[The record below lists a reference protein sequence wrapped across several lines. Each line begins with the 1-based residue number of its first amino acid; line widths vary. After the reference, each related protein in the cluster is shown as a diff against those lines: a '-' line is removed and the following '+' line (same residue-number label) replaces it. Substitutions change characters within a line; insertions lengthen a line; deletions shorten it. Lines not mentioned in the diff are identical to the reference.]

1 MPERTADP
9 AGFRPAAEGWT
20 AQRPFAACR
29 RRPRRG
35 LPGVPARIA
44 AALAAV
50 AVLACAALVPA
61 PARAQS
67 ADEILLGIFGGT
79 DLYTGTP
86 SKAFRA
92 QSFTTGSQNVSI
104 GNVTAATADTPGFD
118 RISRIGI
125 YPDEDGE
132 PDLDSPVGSL
142 SAEAHFPGAHTFVPV
157 GGRFTLRAGT
167 TYWAVVNRGV
177 SGDSAAEFRVGPGR
191 INTPRDWS
199 AGAGS
204 LVWNADDS
212 VWEDSASR
220 LLMGIRGFRLATPD
234 PESLESLTLSAD
246 GRSVPL
252 TPAFHR
258 DTTGYTA
265 DSLGASTVTV
275 TAAPYHA
282 GATVSIEGDDDPDT
296 PGTATLAL
304 AEEGPI
310 TVRVTVTSRDGRR
323 TRTYEVRVEDAALDM
338 TQRQAYAKRRYWERE
353 YAEGLVSPRND
364 RANVP
369 YVAQRFRTG
378 PASAAAAYRFE
389 GVRIK
394 LDLRGRNGG
403 VRARLYSDRNGR
415 PFRRLA
421 VLEPTAPLAEGTNEF
436 RAELRM
442 GAYPLLEPDTAY
454 HVLFAINGPT
464 GGGALLDM
472 PVSNDTAMRNGF
484 ALADHS
490 LSYVQ
495 PSGFNE
501 TLRQWKPRLDEEGE
515 TINLTPVPAEDLRV
529 LLSRPLTIVTR
540 SNRARAGVLIGVD
553 IRFNDGSKV
562 TLLPGDPRIHH
573 PRWQD
578 GQSPPSPYKWERSP
592 RVIDR
597 SETTDTEGVVDHV
610 VVTLDNGEVFS
621 FDRFHSRYNAPE
633 WQVGGYPY
641 GYFPPRRVPDAEG
654 RNIIEWWSHS
664 CDRNGNDHRCVNVR
678 GEYGDDWRH
687 QSPNGGFK
695 TLTFMKQ
702 ALNNPVDSGVEGE
715 QPGVLQ
721 QLAAARAAAAAA
733 DAAAAEADRLAAAD
747 EERAAEET
755 DPVLAAVYRSAAAT
769 YRANAAE
776 HRAEAAKQWAQVR
789 LLESRRDALERQ
801 IANYGYKPGDH
812 AGSVAGCGLSEE
824 ERIVRDAEGNPVYD
838 LVSRGLAPV
847 YDRENNVVTDAEGN
861 PVMKEVIGRQ
871 LRRLRCAIETDA
883 GDTVTVRRGFE
894 VSHGWNRFERQLRL
908 AILGMPVTGDMPSFN
923 LPPYPVSASVPAA
936 GTTLA
941 IDYDNPLDTSA
952 AGRPP
957 ASAFTVGVRDGRE
970 DWLSF
975 TPSAVAS
982 VTERRVTLTLGRTV
996 LPGQA
1001 VRVGY
1006 ADPTEGDD
1014 ERAVQSPS
1022 GVDGATVRNQ
1032 GATNNS
1038 TAADTRPKPVSATVA
1053 SSGRDLDI
1061 VFSHAPDDRSGRTP
1075 APGLFTVTVGGADDF
1090 RVTGVTVSAAE
1101 KRVRLRLAE
1110 TVERGRALTVG
1121 YRDPDPGDDAAGVLQ
1136 NAAGADAPNFA
1147 GLAVTNGSTVANPA
1161 PVPVSAVLDAQGT
1174 SIDIRFSATLRT
1186 AVQEGQPP
1194 DSAFTVRVDGDVAT
1208 VVLVQL
1214 HGLGLERGRE
1224 VRLSLYEAIYDDQ
1237 TVTVSY
1243 AAPGSGPALTSQ
1255 VGRHRVRSFAGHAVT
1270 NNSEVV
1276 HPDARPP
1283 EVEWIR
1289 WSRFASTGDINLER
1303 IVIRFSRP
1311 LADYDPGVGFHRGA
1325 NRFRV
1330 YFDRDGVRKRFLMGN
1345 ASKTVSEV
1353 GISGDRYAVL
1363 LIENPVGENLL
1374 TFDIVDLVRVDYI
1387 DPPGD
1392 QTGDDVIQSRRGTD
1406 LPSFTGMAVSTA
1418 NYLPPRSSGQQ
1429 LGDQGEEEPFTASL
1443 TGAPGGH
1450 GGAPFT
1456 ARLSFSEAPAG
1467 DAASVEAAVRASLSV
1482 IGGSL
1487 TGVAAAV
1494 EGDVRAWDLAVA
1506 PESASSDVL
1515 LLVSPSPDCA
1525 AAGALCTA
1533 DGRALSAALAGMVP
1547 AREAT
1552 RVESASLSS
1561 GPGPDGVWD
1570 EGERVEAELRFT
1582 RPVTLAGEP
1591 GAASSSVGIV
1601 LDGEPRRAAFL
1612 ERTGDRTLRFGYAV
1626 PAADAGSRTA
1636 RLAADSFEAGGMTLA
1651 DEAGERPWTY
1661 FDAPAGEEPEEP
1673 ELVLVRRVAENA
1685 APGTPVGRPV
1695 TASDPDGDAL
1705 TYTLHDRGGAPSA
1718 AFGIDASS
1726 GQIVTL
1732 PGVFYD
1738 YEIRPVYRLT
1748 VAADDGRGNRA
1759 EVAVRVEL
1767 TDVEEVL
1774 TASFGGA
1781 PAAHGGAPFELRL
1794 GFSEPVG
1801 LGREALR
1808 DGLRVSGG
1816 RAVRW
1821 RRLDLE
1827 RGLEAETGVRL
1838 GALWGIGIEPGAR
1851 DVTVELP
1858 AVADCAAPGAACTL
1872 DGRALSA
1879 AAAVTVPAGELPALT
1894 AEQPDWPATHDRTAF
1909 DLEVAFSWPVPALHA
1924 ASFAVT
1930 DGEIV
1935 DIARL
1940 EGDNARWR
1948 LRVLPLSNAAVR
1960 VALAATSDCEAAGAV
1975 CTEDGRQLSNAL
1987 AWEIAP
1993 ADPDAV
1999 DGAAPEPVGAKAR
2012 LAVLTLVWNEGLDE
2026 ASVPGAAA
2034 FAVTVAGEARG
2045 LAAADPVRV
2054 SGRRVHLA
2062 LASSVHPGEAVA
2074 VDYAPPAENPLRD
2087 LAGNPAAAVEGLGA
2101 ENASPALRARFER
2114 DGLPASHDGVNPAR
2128 FRLAFSEAPAGLTG
2142 TKLRFET
2149 LKLLLGRRSIV
2160 ARRAWPLDPADP
2172 VHWEIEVVFRKSDA
2186 ALAHEDLTAVIEPT
2200 RDCADAAAVCTA
2212 DGRRLAER
2220 IELAIPGVPS
2230 VSAAA
2235 AAAGESDGALA
2246 FAVRLSRARD
2256 EAVTVDW
2263 ATADGTAAAGSDYE
2277 AGSGTLTFAPGQTER
2292 TVRVAVLD
2300 DAEAEGNETL
2310 TLALSNVAGGGVVIG
2325 GAEARGTI
2333 RDDEPSG
2340 PFAAAFADAPATHDG
2355 TAFTLGLSFGGEDE
2369 EVALD
2374 AAALLA
2380 AFRTVGGAVTALG
2393 QAEPGSGR
2401 DWRVTVTPASAGMAV
2416 TVALAPAADCGA
2428 PGALC
2433 TADGRTI
2440 AAAVTA
2446 EVAAAGTPGLRVV
2459 SAAVV
2464 SGPGENGTWD
2474 AGETVEAELRF
2485 SAPVT
2490 VSGPEGAAPA
2500 LALLIDGAR
2509 RTAAYA
2515 SGSGTD
2521 TLRFAWTVPAEDAGA
2536 RKARVAPDGLALNGT
2551 AIGDTQGRAAATGFA
2566 TAPYV
2571 TGAAFAPEPSGDG
2584 VWSAGERLSVRLAFS
2599 EAVTVLD
2606 GAPAVTVEDAGS
2618 LFPVSVGY
2626 ASGSGTDT
2634 LTFSIGMTGG
2644 EGRAE
2649 DFALTADSLRLRGAR
2664 IVSRA
2669 SGLAAETGHP
2679 GARAAD
2685 AGEEEA
2691 PQVTGAAFAPEP
2703 SGDGVW
2709 SKGETLE
2716 VRLAFSEAVTVLDGV
2731 PAVDVTVGSR
2741 KGAMAYASG
2750 SGTDTL
2756 VFSQTFGGGR
2766 WRAETIA
2773 LVADSLRLEGARIV
2787 GRSSGLA
2794 AALGHPGARA
2804 DGAEAEEPQAL
2815 TAAFADLPAGH
2826 GGAAFTFELAFS
2838 EAFAV
2843 SWLTVRD
2850 RAFEVTGGRVT
2861 GARRTDNPHREGD
2874 GMEANRVWRIR
2885 VEPDEGAGEV
2895 TVTLPAAADCEAAGA
2910 ICTADGRPLSAA
2922 VTAAVPR
2929 AAPSDTAETV
2939 LTARFEDVPAE
2950 HAGEAFGF
2958 GVRFSEAFAVSW
2970 LTMRDHA
2977 FTVTGGRVTGARRV
2991 DNPHHEA
2998 DGMEPNRVWTVS
3010 VEPDGMGDVTVELPA
3025 TADCA
3030 AAGAVCTADGR
3041 PLSAA
3046 VPATVPGPPGLSV
3059 ADARVEEGPDAT
3071 LDFAVTLGRAS
3082 ASTVTVDYATADG
3095 TATAGEDY
3103 ETASGTLSFAPGETA
3118 KTVSVPVLDDAHD
3131 EGGETFTL
3139 TLSNPSGGNA
3149 WLEDASAT
3157 GTIENTDPMPGA
3169 WLARFGR
3176 TVAEQ
3181 VIGAVEGRFSASR
3194 TAGAR
3199 MTLAGHRIGLS
3210 GAAPGGPGSGVGADA
3225 RPTAAEGSEARSRR
3239 GVTPRELLTGSSFT
3253 VTGEA
3258 PAGGTVSF
3266 WGRGGVSGFDGTG
3279 DGLALDGDA
3288 AGAML
3293 GADWVRGRWT
3303 AGLMVS
3309 HVAGEGGWRGPD
3321 AEGAVETRL
3330 TGLFPYGRWEANGRV
3345 TLWGVAGYGAGEL
3358 VLTPEGQSAMRADL
3372 DLMMGAAGLRGVA
3385 LEAGPEGGVELA
3397 VKTDALAVRTASGR
3411 TRGLAAAE
3419 AGATRL
3425 RLGLEGSWRGLA
3437 AGAGAL
3443 VPTVEIG
3450 VRHDGGDAE
3459 TGFGL
3464 DLGGGLSWSDPD
3476 RGLSADFRM
3485 RGLLTHES
3493 GEFRDRGLAGGFS
3506 WAPGREDAGRG
3517 PSLTLVHTAG
3527 ASASGGVDALLG
3539 RRHLGG
3545 LAADGGG
3552 PDGDEPGNRRLELR
3566 MGYGLAVLEDRFTL
3580 TPELALGRSGDRR
3593 EYVLGWRLNRAHGGR
3608 GAMEFRLAATRS
3620 ESPGARGGTGV
3631 RHGIGLG
3638 FTARW

>member
-20 AQRPFAACR
+20 APRPFAACR

-50 AVLACAALVPA
+50 AVLACAALAPA

-67 ADEILLGIFGGT
+67 TDVTLVSNLIPADQRDSHF
-79 DLYTGTP
+79 
-86 SKAFRA
+86 SSFRGRS
-92 QSFTTGSQNVSI
+92 QRFTTGGDAGLYEVRAVRLLL
-104 GNVTAATADTPGFD
+104 GGELPDPKPATAVV
-118 RISRIGI
+118 RIREGGRNGRVVAEFTNPSSYSLTYNTFTAPAGTVLEPNATYAVTINEGL
-125 YPDEDGE
+125 DED
-132 PDLDSPVGSL
+132 D
-142 SAEAHFPGAHTFVPV
+142 
-157 GGRFTLRAGT
+157 RFN
-167 TYWAVVNRGV
+167 YV
-177 SGDSAAEFRVGPGR
+177 SGDELRVSGLSGWGISSGSHIFDSNGMWDFRGTSPSMEIVGRRLPDASLRSLALTAVGEGGAEVG
-191 INTPRDWS
+191 
-199 AGAGS
+199 
-204 LVWNADDS
+204 
-212 VWEDSASR
+212 
-220 LLMGIRGFRLATPD
+220 GIQ
-234 PESLESLTLSAD
+234 LS
-246 GRSVPL
+246 
-252 TPAFHR
+252 PAFHR
-258 DTTGYTA
+258 DTTHYQAPRRVGVTA
-265 DSLGASTVTV
+265 VKVAATAVESGAS
-275 TAAPYHA
+275 
-282 GATVSIEGDDDPDT
+282 VSIEGDDDPDT

-304 AEEGPI
+304 AEEGL
-310 TVRVTVTSRDGRR
+310 TAVRVTVTLPGVD
-323 TRTYEVRVEDAALDM
+323 TRTYQVLVDDHRLDM

-378 PASAAAAYRFE
+378 PASEAAAYRFE

-472 PVSNDTAMRNGF
+472 PGSSEGMPVVNDTALRNGF
-484 ALADHS
+484 ALAGHS
-490 LSYVQ
+490 LSYIQ

-501 TLRQWKPRLDEEGE
+501 TLRGWEGGLGE
-515 TINLTPVPAEDLRV
+515 GGNLTPVPAEDVRILWP
-529 LLSRPLTIVTR
+529 RPATVIIR
-540 SNRARAGVLIGVD
+540 SKIAVPGGHIWRIEL
-553 IRFNDGSKV
+553 NDGTKIR
-562 TLLPGDPRIHH
+562 LQPGDPRIHH
-573 PRWQD
+573 PRWAP
-578 GQSPPSPYKWERSP
+578 GQTPPNP
-592 RVIDR
+592 
-597 SETTDTEGVVDHV
+597 H
-610 VVTLDNGEVFS
+610 
-621 FDRFHSRYNAPE
+621 
-633 WQVGGYPY
+633 
-641 GYFPPRRVPDAEG
+641 DAEG
-654 RNIIEWWSHS
+654 QNIIAWWSHS
-664 CDRNGNDHRCVNVR
+664 CDRTKNDHVCVNVR
-678 GEYGDDWRH
+678 GEYGQDWRH
-687 QSPNGGFK
+687 RSPLGAQ
-695 TLTFMKQ
+695 LTIISLKENLQ
-702 ALNNPVDSGVEGE
+702 GRAADAEREAVL
-715 QPGVLQ
+715 GVLDH
-721 QLAAARAAAAAA
+721 LAAAQAAAAAA

-755 DPVLAAVYRSAAAT
+755 DPQLAAVYRSAAAT
-769 YRANAAE
+769 YRENAAN
-776 HRAEAAKQWAQVR
+776 HRAEAARQRAQVR
-789 LLESRRDALERQ
+789 LLELRRDALERQ
-801 IANYGYKPGDH
+801 LKDYRHDFGDPE
-812 AGSVAGCGLSEE
+812 GSVAGCGLSEE
-824 ERIVRDAEGNPVYD
+824 ERRTGKFDLYSKGLKPVLDKEGNV
-838 LVSRGLAPV
+838 
-847 YDRENNVVTDAEGN
+847 ETDAEGN
-861 PVMKEVIGRQ
+861 PVMKEVIGR
-871 LRRLRCAIETDA
+871 RERILRCAIETENQI
-883 GDTVTVRRGFE
+883 VTVRSGFN
-894 VSHGWNRFERQLRL
+894 VSYGWNRFDRQLRL
-908 AILGMPVTGDMPSFN
+908 TILGMPVTGDMPSFN

-982 VTERRVTLTLGRTV
+982 VTERRVTMTLGRTV
-996 LPGQA
+996 WPGQA

-1022 GVDGATVRNQ
+1022 GVDGPSFRDQ
-1032 GATNNS
+1032 SATNNS
-1038 TAADTRPKPVSATVA
+1038 TAADPRPKPVSATVA
-1053 SSGRDLDI
+1053 PSGRDLDI
-1061 VFSHAPDDRSGRTP
+1061 VFSHAPDDGPGRTP

-1110 TVERGRALTVG
+1110 AVERDRALTVG

-1136 NAAGADAPNFA
+1136 NAAGADAPNFVCRA
-1147 GLAVTNGSTVANPA
+1147 DDGDAATVGCEVTNNSAVANPA
-1161 PVPVSAVLDAQGT
+1161 PVPASAVLDAQGT
-1174 SIDIRFSATLRT
+1174 SIYITFSVPLSET
-1186 AVQEGQPP
+1186 AAAVPAA
-1194 DSAFTVRVDGDVAT
+1194 SAFTVTVDGDAVGVA
-1208 VVLVQL
+1208 
-1214 HGLGLERGRE
+1214 
-1224 VRLSLYEAIYDDQ
+1224 S
-1237 TVTVSY
+1237 VTVADAVVSLALEPGDLGRDRAIHNERSVTLGY
-1243 AAPGSGPALTSQ
+1243 LQPAASEPGLRSRTG
-1255 VGRHRVRSFAGHAVT
+1255 GRHRVRSFAGYAVT
-1270 NNSEVV
+1270 NNSEVL

-1289 WSRFASTGDINLER
+1289 WGRYDFDNNLLQNEHL
-1303 IVIRFSRP
+1303 VIRFSQP
-1311 LADYDPGVGFHRGA
+1311 LADYHFGVGHINLQ
-1325 NRFRV
+1325 NRFRGYYDKGDV
-1330 YFDRDGVRKRFLMGN
+1330 RTNIRFDGAWKAND
-1345 ASKTVSEV
+1345 SV
-1353 GISGDRYAVL
+1353 GISGDRYVVL
-1363 LIENPVGENLL
+1363 LTEDGISIEDLG
-1374 TFDIVDLVRVDYI
+1374 LVRVDYV
-1387 DPPGD
+1387 DPEGD
-1392 QTGDDVIQSRRGTD
+1392 QTDDGVIQSRRGTD
-1406 LPSFTGMAVSTA
+1406 LPSFTGMVATTV
-1418 NYLPPRSSGQQ
+1418 NYRQPASAGQQ
-1429 LGDQGEEEPFTASL
+1429 LGAQESESAPFTASL

-1494 EGDVRAWDLAVA
+1494 EGDPGAWDLAVA

-1515 LLVSPSPDCA
+1515 LLVTPSPDCA

-1591 GAASSSVGIV
+1591 GAASASVGIV

-1673 ELVLVRRVAENA
+1673 ELELVRRVAENA
-1685 APGTPVGRPV
+1685 APGTAVGRPV

-1999 DGAAPEPVGAKAR
+1999 DGAAPEPVGAEAR

-2355 TAFTLGLSFGGEDE
+2355 TAFTVGLSFGGEDE

-2401 DWRVTVTPASAGMAV
+2401 DWRVTVAPASAGMAV

-2500 LALLIDGAR
+2500 LALLVDGAR

-3372 DLMMGAAGLRGVA
+3372 DLAMGAVGLRGVA

-3437 AGAGAL
+3437 AGTGAL